1 LADIA
6 KLGFEVDTGQLRKA
20 AEALDQLQ
28 RSGRKFSDGNRA
40 VETSLSRLER
50 QMRTVTGTIGTLR
63 QAFIAYGAVRI
74 GQGITNTAIAF
85 QKMET
90 TLRFATGSV
99 EGATAEIQFLRR
111 ESERL
116 GQDFLT
122 AGRAY
127 SKLAASASAL
137 GLSTA
142 EIRNV
147 FTGVSSAAT
156 VMGLSAY
163 EAEGAFLALQ
173 QMLAKGSVQAEE
185 LRGQLGERI
194 PTAFADAAEAMGMTT
209 RQLSKA
215 LEQGEVEAKT
225 FVTRLSDLW
234 IQKFGGQIPDAT
246 ENANIAITDFG
257 NALAELQIAV
267 ARSGFLE
274 GLTMGLA
281 KVSALLT
288 DPAMMDGARRFG
300 EILGDAFAFAAAKA
314 ETLLRVFAAIAGAL
328 KGAALGG
335 QFGGP
340 KGALLGALIGGAA
353 GSLSPEILEQLV
365 GSGEEAARSVA
376 DIAAEI
382 ADLEADLAT
391 ASEVLKLYGNAAFG
405 ASLKM
410 AMLTEQIETARL
422 ALRKA
427 QAVSGPDAGALVD
440 RAFGGAGEGVAK
452 AATAAIVE
460 FSKAQDGALEKLKQQ
475 VAMLGL
481 RAEAEEKANAL
492 IETGSAALEDAIKI
506 ANGEIKVLT
515 DRQKSVLALVDA
527 QQKHRRETEDY
538 NEALE
543 REMELQLENDRGLE
557 KAERRYQDIAQ
568 AKSRLIQDID
578 KEIAQNEALA
588 GATLD
593 GERATRLLRKEQE
606 LLGRELGLTAEQA
619 RDMAERLIDSEDAL
633 DRVRRSAGALE
644 DFFDQAFD
652 RIGSAITEAFTKGE
666 ISAVSFRN
674 VAKAVFSEVVQFAV
688 QLSLVN
694 PLKNALTGGQGGLL
708 PTLSSVFGSAASG
721 GGSGGSGGSGGIG
734 SIFSPITNAISN
746 GFTSVTTGIG
756 SFLFGTAPGAAAAA
770 GVAPVVGGLANAG
783 SAGLFGTFGAGAS
796 TFASLAGPIAAIA
809 AIAIPLL
816 TGIFGRKPS
825 VGKTSVGRITDLEDP
840 GSTVYSF
847 DNGGSDTSVLEKVIR
862 AVTDAIKVGTERFA
876 GTLRPGSGFDFG
888 YFPSPESGNSQ
899 PGGINVKPII
909 DNILADKDRFKGLS
923 EQEAVDKATL
933 IALKEMVDYQ
943 SATLDEIAKN
953 SDADTAQK
961 IIEDLEFGRTFDM
974 LSAALTDLGGIVDA
988 NTLAAAQL
996 EVAITKQAEQFATD
1010 NATPIV
1016 DSLRKAIELF
1026 PGMITETIT
1035 RTVTDASAA
1044 ASDLAG
1050 TVDGLRPGESRFVD
1064 PFGNEFAGTLP
1075 FGLDADRDADG
1086 RVILPGTVEGLGPD
1100 GRPVFPSSRDDQ
1112 DIYIRALEDAATVTE
1127 EVARQSANYAAN
1139 LERVGLAVDMAKAG
1153 MDLLVDQITGDFEP
1167 AVRGPFQQALEQG
1180 QANLDALRT
1189 HFEDVNAQIEAA
1201 NDAFPELNESLIDV
1215 TQTIADAQAAL
1226 IANMQDDFRR
1236 SVEDA
1241 LDPAGAASR
1250 AFVDAGR
1257 MQLTDAVALGLGGD
1271 QALMRDIFRVFGQ
1284 GLARSG
1290 LGFGA
1295 MTDAL
1300 EDLEA
1305 AAAEAGITVT
1315 GLADAALSAADEP
1328 LAIFAAG
1335 LTASIAAIDAQTS
1348 AIESQVSQWQ
1358 SLGDALSRG
1367 RVARSLNPE
1376 ISVLDPQ
1383 ARMQAALA
1391 DYEQIRAA
1399 ALGGDQTAIGRFDS
1413 AGDAALKAFVDYF
1426 GQTNQNTVDLFNR
1439 IQGDSRAIE
1448 DMAVTQI
1455 DLLQSQL
1462 AELQAIRASLDA
1474 AGGSGGQD
1482 FGRNPVR
1489 NRILANLTGYTGDFG
1504 AGGFGQY
1511 LANQNFPPALR
1522 DLISQIGSTINFAD
1536 GGLVTGGIPGRDS
1549 VSARLMP
1556 GERVFSVPHSQMLEQ
1571 LAANQGGGSRE
1582 DTAEVI
1588 DALRDIA
1595 GLLRAQISVSGA
1607 GAEGTVKGL
1616 AKVEQKL
1623 DGVEK
1628 RLRGAAA

>member
-1 LADIA
+1 MADIA

-99 EGATAEIQFLRR
+99 EGAAAEIQFLRR

-122 AGRAY
+122 AGRSY

-137 GLSTA
+137 GLRTA

-173 QMLAKGSVQAEE
+173 QMLAKGKVTAEE
-185 LRGQLGERI
+185 LSGQLSERI

-234 IQKFGGQIPDAT
+234 VQKFGGQIPDAT

-257 NALAELQIAV
+257 NAVAELQIAV

-288 DPAMMDGARRFG
+288 DDTMMEAARRFG
-300 EILGDAFAFAAAKA
+300 EVLGDAFAYVAQNA
-314 ETLLRVFAAIAGAL
+314 ETILRVFAAMAGAM
-328 KGAALGG
+328 KGASLGAT
-335 QFGGP
+335 FGGP
-340 KGALLGALIGGAA
+340 KGALLGTLIGGAA
-353 GSLSPEILEQLV
+353 GAMSPEILEQLV

-391 ASEVLKLYGNAAFG
+391 ASEILKLYGNAAFG

-543 REMELQLENDRGLE
+543 REIELQLENERGLE
-557 KAERRYQDIAQ
+557 KAERRYQDIVR

-593 GERATRLLRKEQE
+593 GERATPLLRKEQE

-674 VAKAVFSEVVQFAV
+674 VAKAVLSEVIQFAV
-688 QLSLVN
+688 QLSLIN

-708 PTLSSVFGSAASG
+708 PTLGSVFGSAASG
-721 GGSGGSGGSGGIG
+721 GGSGGSGGIG

-770 GVAPVVGGLANAG
+770 GVAPVVGGLTNAG

-961 IIEDLEFGRTFDM
+961 IIEDLEFGRNFDM
-974 LSAALTDLGGIVDA
+974 LNEALAALGGVVSA
-988 NTLAAAQL
+988 STLATAQL
-996 EVAITKQAEQFATD
+996 EVAIQNQAEEFAKG
-1010 NATPIV
+1010 AAEPII
-1016 DSLRKAIELF
+1016 DGLRRALELF
-1026 PGMITETIT
+1026 PAMVEREVTS
-1035 RTVTDASAA
+1035 RT
-1044 ASDLAG
+1044 
-1050 TVDGLRPGESRFVD
+1050 TVRGVFTPGNIEGGGGRFVEEGTD
-1064 PFGNEFAGTLP
+1064 EF
-1075 FGLDADRDADG
+1075 
-1086 RVILPGTVEGLGPD
+1086 
-1100 GRPVFPSSRDDQ
+1100 SRLTTGDNALSVVTQ
-1112 DIYIRALEDAATVTE
+1112 IRGVTETVTE
-1127 EVARQSANYAAN
+1127 ASQNFGANM
-1139 LERVGLAVDMAKAG
+1139 ERVGQQIDIATASVA
-1153 MDLLVDQITGDFEP
+1153 LLGEQVTGAFEP
-1167 AVRGPFQQALEQG
+1167 AVRGPFQTDLEQATANIQALRPEFEAMNDLIRD
-1180 QANLDALRT
+1180 AN
-1189 HFEDVNAQIEAA
+1189 E
-1201 NDAFPELNESLIDV
+1201 AFPGLNRALIDIDA
-1215 TQTIADAQAAL
+1215 TIAQLTGTAL
-1226 IANMQDDFRR
+1226 SVRQTDFRR
-1236 SVEDA
+1236 SIADA

-1271 QALMRDIFRVFGQ
+1271 EALMRDIFRVFGQ

-1595 GLLRAQISVSGA
+1595 GLLRAQITVSGA